1 MYNKNRLTLMH
12 DTFQI
17 EKSLSRKRVAH
28 HGVPFQPNLSHK
40 STVPQP
46 FTFENRDKSRMAQ
59 KKAAIEHY
67 FEEENKVRIILQ
79 LEGTKRRNKLDLKKN
94 IHS

>member
-1 MYNKNRLTLMH
+1 MFIIAHEKVIDMLRTWYNFEQAHSMH

-17 EKSLSRKRVAH
+17 EKSLSKKRVAH

-46 FTFENRDKSRMAQ
+46 FTFEDRDKSRMAQ
-59 KKAAIEHY
+59 KKAVIDHY
-67 FEEENKVRIILQ
+67 LEEENKVSWML
-79 LEGTKRRNKLDLKKN
+79 
-94 IHS
+94 